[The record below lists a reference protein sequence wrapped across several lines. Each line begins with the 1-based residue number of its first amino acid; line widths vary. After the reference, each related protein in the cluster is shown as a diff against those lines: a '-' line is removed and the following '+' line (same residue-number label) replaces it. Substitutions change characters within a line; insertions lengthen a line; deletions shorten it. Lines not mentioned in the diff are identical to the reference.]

1 LTDKDRRF
9 LLQLSIKLGIPAFE
23 LEQWPASLIQEYRAL
38 NIVSPFTQDAENWRD
53 GIQIQMVRNQN
64 VTKKQH
70 YKTAEELLP
79 YLQEY
84 PEHLEHPTIKK
95 VMGLVKSCNGAQ
107 QLAEL
112 MKKVLEEI
120 EIEEGKEDPDAYLIS
135 RLSELYLS
143 NTKAAN

>member
-1 LTDKDRRF
+1 ML
-9 LLQLSIKLGIPAFE
+9 
-23 LEQWPASLIQEYRAL
+23 
-38 NIVSPFTQDAENWRD
+38 
-53 GIQIQMVRNQN
+53 RNQN

-95 VMGLVKSCNGAQ
+95 VQGAIKTFVQ
-107 QLAEL
+107 HPKQLAEI

-120 EIEEGKEDPDAYLIS
+120 EIEEGKEDPDQYLIH
-135 RLSELYLS
+135 RLSELYL
-143 NTKAAN
+143 NNKAAN